1 MSAVD
6 VIVAGAG
13 PVGLVAANVLADAG
27 VKVLLLEAD
36 TKVPT
41 NLRASTFQPS
51 TLDMLDRFDVTAP
64 LMAMGVK
71 SPVMQYRDRKGWV
84 ASFDFAVLAD
94 DCHHPYR
101 VQCEQF
107 RLCQLL
113 AERLQSLPNARILF
127 GTEALEVVAN
137 HAAGANSGVSVKVNE
152 NGIAGELQARWL
164 ICADGGK
171 SMLRKSI
178 GIELEGFT
186 WPERFLVASTDFDFT
201 QVIPDLSTVSYF
213 ADPQEW
219 YFLLKVPG
227 MWRVMF
233 PVGEQEQDED
243 ILSDAG
249 INRRLQ
255 RVHARRTPYALK
267 HRTIYAVHQRVAPTY
282 RNGAAFIAGDAAH
295 LNNPLGGMGMN
306 GGIHDG
312 FAIAE
317 RLAGVLRG
325 ELPDACLDD
334 YERERRPVALEYVN
348 RITIANKRNLEA
360 KDPEQ
365 YAQWQRSMDRTAA
378 DPSLSRQYLLK
389 VSMIE
394 SLRNARASL
403 QS

>member
-27 VKVLLLEAD
+27 VSVVLLEAD

-51 TLDMLDRFDVTAP
+51 TLDMLDRFEVTAP

-71 SPVMQYRDRKGWV
+71 SPLMQYRDRQGWV
-84 ASFDFAVLAD
+84 AQFDFGVLAD
-94 DCHHPYR
+94 DCRHPYR

-113 AERLQSLPNARILF
+113 AERLQSLPNAQIFF
-127 GTEALEVVAN
+127 GTEALEVVKNDTDA
-137 HAAGANSGVSVKVNE
+137 GVSIRVNE
-152 NGIAGELQARWL
+152 NGIKGELQARWL
-164 ICADGGK
+164 VCADGGK
-171 SMLRKSI
+171 SVLRKSI
-178 GIELEGFT
+178 DIELEGFT

-201 QVIPDLSTVSYF
+201 QVMPDLSTVSYF
-213 ADPQEW
+213 ADSQEW

-233 PVGEQEQDED
+233 PVGEHEQEQD

-255 RVHARRTPYALK
+255 RVHAKGTPYELK

-325 ELPDACLDD
+325 TLPAACLDD

-348 RITIANKRNLEA
+348 KITIANKRNLEA
-360 KDPEQ
+360 KDPVQ
-365 YAQWQRSMDRTAA
+365 YAQWQRAMDRTAA
-378 DPSLSRQYLLK
+378 DPALCREYLLK

-394 SLRNARASL
+394 SLRNARASV

>member
-178 GIELEGFT
+178 GIELEG
-186 WPERFLVASTDFDFT
+186 SDF
-201 QVIPDLSTVSYF
+201 
-213 ADPQEW
+213 
-219 YFLLKVPG
+219 VP
-227 MWRVMF
+227 F
-233 PVGEQEQDED
+233 E
-243 ILSDAG
+243 
-249 INRRLQ
+249 
-255 RVHARRTPYALK
+255 
-267 HRTIYAVHQRVAPTY
+267 AVQ
-282 RNGAAFIAGDAAH
+282 
-295 LNNPLGGMGMN
+295 
-306 GGIHDG
+306 
-312 FAIAE
+312 
-317 RLAGVLRG
+317 
-325 ELPDACLDD
+325 
-334 YERERRPVALEYVN
+334 YERSEEH
-348 RITIANKRNLEA
+348 TSE
-360 KDPEQ
+360 
-365 YAQWQRSMDRTAA
+365 
-378 DPSLSRQYLLK
+378 
-389 VSMIE
+389 
-394 SLRNARASL
+394 L
-403 QS
+403 QSH